1 MESAVALAGRKG
13 FSLGSL
19 YEVETDFK
27 KVVSDL
33 KLDAMSSDDKVKIRG
48 EFAEVIGRGLDAME
62 LSKLALHRRDEDLR
76 RRPRSRLRVSGR
88 SRHVCF

>member
-33 KLDAMSSDDKVKIRG
+33 KLLVGVKRT
-48 EFAEVIGRGLDAME
+48 
-62 LSKLALHRRDEDLR
+62 S
-76 RRPRSRLRVSGR
+76 
-88 SRHVCF
+88 C